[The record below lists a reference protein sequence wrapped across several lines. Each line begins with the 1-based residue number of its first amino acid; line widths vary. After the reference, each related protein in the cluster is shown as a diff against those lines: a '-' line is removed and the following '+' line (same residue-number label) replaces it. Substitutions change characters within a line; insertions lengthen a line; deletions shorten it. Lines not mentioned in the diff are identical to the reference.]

1 MLSPSVRPNSLQSH
15 GLWPTSHLCPW
26 DFFFFFPR
34 QEYWSGLPFPTPR
47 DPPNRGIE
55 PASSAM
61 QADSLPLSHWESPE
75 ELTGSGK
82 NILLKTGRVTGKEW
96 SQLKTEKNDFTSFL
110 ENVFSEVY
118 NNAVQNSAVWAQ
130 ILAGLFIS
138 YEALGTKQFCKM
150 EILIVLLH

>member
-1 MLSPSVRPNSLQSH
+1 
-15 GLWPTSHLCPW
+15 
-26 DFFFFFPR
+26 
-34 QEYWSGLPFPTPR
+34 
-47 DPPNRGIE
+47 
-55 PASSAM
+55 M

-82 NILLKTGRVTGKEW
+82 NILLKTGRVMGKEW

-130 ILAGLFIS
+130 ILAAT
-138 YEALGTKQFCKM
+138 Y
-150 EILIVLLH
+150 